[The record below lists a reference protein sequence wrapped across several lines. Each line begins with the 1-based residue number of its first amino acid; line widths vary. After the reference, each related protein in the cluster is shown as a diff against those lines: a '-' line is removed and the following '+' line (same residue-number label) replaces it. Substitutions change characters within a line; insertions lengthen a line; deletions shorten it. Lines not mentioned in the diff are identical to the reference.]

1 MSAGVRASSRVRF
14 SSDICS
20 GVGLLDRM
28 IVLGVYGTSVMFSIT
43 VVPIYLPTN
52 RIGGPLFSIL
62 SPTVI
67 VYRFFD
73 DGHSDWYEMIPQ
85 CSFDFYF
92 SDH

>member
-62 SPTVI
+62 SPTFI